1 MNQRHIHD
9 PWHTQDNGH
18 LAQSSGEAKG
28 EAYMK
33 TKNGIA
39 IAIYSF
45 ILFCIIILLISA
57 GNVTAL
63 NSFLH

>member
-1 MNQRHIHD
+1 MKQQYLHD
-9 PWHTQDNGH
+9 PRRTQDNGH
-18 LAQSSGEAKG
+18 QAQSSGEAKG